1 MTGLHAYDTKHPS
14 GQHNLTDWIKPHLSE
29 RRKLEKIIDARLEG
43 RYPCKSAVQ
52 IAQLALHCL
61 ENDPKNRP
69 SMQEVVETLEL
80 VVSADERPQERR
92 VHFSHQVVNRQ
103 GEQPLQNL
111 SPLHPL
117 QEATPTT

>member
-52 IAQLALHCL
+52 IVQLALHCL